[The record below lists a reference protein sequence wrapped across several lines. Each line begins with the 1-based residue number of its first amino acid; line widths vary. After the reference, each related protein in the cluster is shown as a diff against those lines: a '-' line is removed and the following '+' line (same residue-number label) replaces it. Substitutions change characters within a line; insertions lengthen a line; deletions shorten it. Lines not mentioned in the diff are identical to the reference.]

1 MGRDS
6 GDRPGAPQ
14 RICVRTSGFLMQRRL
29 RRILHLAGYR
39 ISIGRPAPG
48 DLVAVWGHSRHAVRG
63 ERLAAR
69 HGAGLLRVEDA
80 FLRSLFPGRAN
91 SGAKDAP
98 IGLTIARQGCH
109 FDASGPSD
117 LETLLRDHPLDDPA
131 LLARAEGLIA
141 RMKEAH
147 LTKYAAVDPGLPLPE
162 PGYVLVVDQ
171 VRGDASVR
179 LGGADADRFRRMLAA
194 ARAEHPDRHI
204 LIRTHPETAQ
214 NLRKGHF
221 TEADTAPGVTLFT
234 APASPWGMLDR
245 AHAVYTVSSQLG
257 FEAIL
262 AGHRPETFGI
272 PFYAG
277 WGLSN
282 DRHPDMPARRRR
294 QLSPVQLTAAALLL
308 YPTWYDP
315 LRDRLCPAE
324 DAAEA
329 LAARARAWR
338 EDHEGWSGENI
349 RLWKRGH
356 FQRFFGQYRRMA
368 FTPAKGRKTMHWGST
383 QTDHHVT
390 RVEDGLLRSRGLGAQ
405 LVPPLSLVL
414 DDLGIYYDPTQ
425 ESRFERLVA
434 QRIHLR
440 PDQETRAR
448 GLIRKLKELGL
459 SKYNIGGA
467 PVPLPDGHRIL
478 VPGQVEDDA
487 SVQLGAGAIRTNA
500 SLMRHVRQQNPGAI
514 LLYKPHPDVEAG
526 LRPGALADEDFA
538 DLILR
543 DTDPALLL
551 EQVDE
556 VWTITSGL
564 GFEALVRGIPVT
576 TTGRP
581 FYAGWGLTRDL
592 GEAMPRRAAKHGTVT
607 LEGLVHAML
616 IDYPRYLD
624 PVSGQPCTVEVAVE
638 RLKSGKTGRP
648 RPGLR
653 MLAKAQGLF
662 ASWPGLWR

>member
-1 MGRDS
+1 M
-6 GDRPGAPQ
+6 
-14 RICVRTSGFLMQRRL
+14 RTSGFLVQRRL

-48 DLVAVWGHSRHAVRG
+48 DLVAVWGHSRHAARG

-80 FLRSLFPGRAN
+80 FLRSLFPGRAYT
-91 SGAKDAP
+91 GAKDAP
-98 IGLTIARQGCH
+98 IGLTITRQGCH
-109 FDASGPSD
+109 FDASCPSD
-117 LETLLRDHPLDDPA
+117 LETLLREHPLDDPA
-131 LLARAEGLIA
+131 LLTRAEGLIA

-179 LGGADADRFRRMLAA
+179 LGSADAETFRRMLAA

-234 APASPWGMLDR
+234 AAASPWDMLEK

-282 DRHPDMPARRRR
+282 DRHPDMPDRRPR
-294 QLSPVQLTAAALLL
+294 QLSSVQLAAAALLL

-329 LAARARAWR
+329 LATRARAWR

-356 FQRFFGQYRRMA
+356 FQRFFGRYRRLT
-368 FTPAKGRKTMHWGST
+368 FTAAKGRKTLHWGAT
-383 QTDHHVT
+383 QEDQQVT

-487 SVQLGAGAIRTNA
+487 SVQLGAGALRTNA
-500 SLMRHVRQQNPGAI
+500 ALLRHVRQQNPGAI

-526 LRPGALADEDFA
+526 LRPGALTDEGFA
-538 DLILR
+538 DLVLR

-551 EQVDE
+551 DQVDE
-556 VWTITSGL
+556 VWTMTSGL

-638 RLKSGKTGRP
+638 RLESGKTGRP